1 MDNAR
6 AKIEQLIQKFER
18 EKAAGPEREQLRRQI
33 EKTDREIDGLVYRL
47 YNVNEIEQVIIEQ
60 ASRASK

>member
-18 EKAAGPEREQLRRQI
+18 EKAAGA
-33 EKTDREIDGLVYRL
+33 VYQ
-47 YNVNEIEQVIIEQ
+47 YNHCC
-60 ASRASK
+60 R